1 MNYRVILLNHKTE
14 NDFSFCLFLK
24 RITFSLILILK
35 KRITMINYFL
45 KKRIKLARHAVT
57 ICLQRIYSNYTL

>member
-1 MNYRVILLNHKTE
+1 MNYRVILLSRKTE

-35 KRITMINYFL
+35 KRITIINHNFEE
-45 KKRIKLARHAVT
+45 T
-57 ICLQRIYSNYTL
+57 NYSNLF